1 MKEEDQNK
9 NNNRKNFSKM
19 WVAII
24 IAIIFLLIGFYL
36 YYFYPKLIPGMA
48 SINENIIEE
57 NERPG
62 EIAGEET
69 KEVVKEETKTL
80 PNLIKE
86 DANST
91 EEVIKEETE
100 RITEILK
107 KDTKREDT
115 TSSDKSVKEE
125 DKALISGIKEGIT
138 NLAQTI
144 KEGVSN
150 IVNPDLKEDVNILI
164 IGLDDLES
172 VTRGEIA
179 ADALVL
185 AKLHPEDKK
194 LDLINIITKDKVLN
208 LDMNNKEEELID
220 LLDKMGKI
228 TSTEIDYYFTISYQ
242 GFTNLVDNLDGIEI
256 ALKEDLKVPGLN
268 LDLKAGR
275 NTLSG
280 AEALS
285 YSRWLDYTKDERDRI
300 RRQQQI
306 ISAMIKKAFFDKSI
320 FDLPQLFKTTVD
332 TFKMVNTNIEY
343 NMITKIIAFFNNAT
357 ELEINYNIISDR
369 KK

>member
-1 MKEEDQNK
+1 MKEEDQSK

-115 TSSDKSVKEE
+115 TSSDKPVKEE
-125 DKALISGIKEGIT
+125 DKALISGIKKGIT

-320 FDLPQLFKTTVD
+320 FDLPELFKTTVD

-357 ELEINYNIISDR
+357 ELEINYNIISAS
-369 KK
+369 KN

>member
-1 MKEEDQNK
+1 MKEEEQGK
-9 NNNRKNFSKM
+9 NNNRKNYSKM

-57 NERPG
+57 NERSG

-80 PNLIKE
+80 PKSIKE

-107 KDTKREDT
+107 KDTKRGDT
-115 TSSDKSVKEE
+115 TSSDKPVKEE

-150 IVNPDLKEDVNILI
+150 VVNPDLKEDVNILI

-185 AKLHPEDKK
+185 VKLHPEDKK

-306 ISAMIKKAFFDKSI
+306 ISAMIKKAFFDKTI
-320 FDLPQLFKTTVD
+320 FDLPELFKTTVD
-332 TFKMVNTNIEY
+332 AFKMVNTNIEY
-343 NMITKIIAFFNNAT
+343 NMITKIIASFNNAT
-357 ELEINYNIISDR
+357 ELEINYNIISAR
-369 KK
+369 KN